1 MIRTILAAAAVPAA
15 ALLASSNPSAA
26 QTVKGKRQEIQGA
39 DVTVAS
45 NQWHMLALKAEG
57 DSFTLS
63 FDGTTLFTV
72 TDKIFPDD
80 GKVALWTKTDSVTH
94 FDRLHIRSLP

>member
-1 MIRTILAAAAVPAA
+1 V
-15 ALLASSNPSAA
+15 
-26 QTVKGKRQEIQGA
+26 
-39 DVTVAS
+39 
-45 NQWHMLALKAEG
+45 
-57 DSFTLS
+57 S
-63 FDGTTLFTV
+63 FDGTTLFTA